1 VVKIHANS
9 ESEEAARKE
18 VEMIEQLP
26 RNPHPLLP
34 RPLAM
39 TTESMAASAALLAR
53 LTNVSRPPFPFP
65 PPFLTKSPGPF
76 PFPTSAGFPPSLHPH
91 VSDLRARLLGQLVP
105 FPHGGGGGG
114 GENRAPFPHPAAAHH
129 LGNLVNLGNNLNNFP
144 RDGTESPID
153 EDDEEAKRRRSRTNF
168 SQWQLEELERAFLS
182 CHYPDVFMREA
193 LAMRLDLKE
202 SRVAVWFQNRR
213 AKWRKLDNTKKGP
226 GRPAHNA
233 HPQTCSGD
241 PIPPEEIE
249 RREQQRREKKL
260 MRQLEKQQKKLE
272 SKGVM
277 VEIGQLR
284 LEWEAARNGGKGG
297 NNEPIADHEID
308 VVGDDDS
315 DSEETS
321 ADGSKLDLLSE
332 RSSPTSTATT
342 ILEQSSPLLQAY
354 NPLFE
359 VRSGDEQQVETMVAK
374 GGSQGRMVNAFSIDN
389 LLASRYR
396 SLDSKMNIKVEE
408 ENLST
413 Q

>member
-1 VVKIHANS
+1 
-9 ESEEAARKE
+9 
-18 VEMIEQLP
+18 M
-26 RNPHPLLP
+26 
-34 RPLAM
+34 
-39 TTESMAASAALLAR
+39 
-53 LTNVSRPPFPFP
+53 
-65 PPFLTKSPGPF
+65 
-76 PFPTSAGFPPSLHPH
+76 
-91 VSDLRARLLGQLVP
+91 
-105 FPHGGGGGG
+105 
-114 GENRAPFPHPAAAHH
+114 
-129 LGNLVNLGNNLNNFP
+129 
-144 RDGTESPID
+144 
-153 EDDEEAKRRRSRTNF
+153 
-168 SQWQLEELERAFLS
+168 
-182 CHYPDVFMREA
+182 
-193 LAMRLDLKE
+193 
-202 SRVAVWFQNRR
+202 
-213 AKWRKLDNTKKGP
+213 
-226 GRPAHNA
+226 
-233 HPQTCSGD
+233 
-241 PIPPEEIE
+241 
-249 RREQQRREKKL
+249 
-260 MRQLEKQQKKLE
+260 
-272 SKGVM
+272 M

-374 GGSQGRMVNAFSIDN
+374 GGSQGRMVNAFCIDN

>member
-1 VVKIHANS
+1 
-9 ESEEAARKE
+9 
-18 VEMIEQLP
+18 M
-26 RNPHPLLP
+26 
-34 RPLAM
+34 
-39 TTESMAASAALLAR
+39 
-53 LTNVSRPPFPFP
+53 
-65 PPFLTKSPGPF
+65 
-76 PFPTSAGFPPSLHPH
+76 
-91 VSDLRARLLGQLVP
+91 
-105 FPHGGGGGG
+105 
-114 GENRAPFPHPAAAHH
+114 
-129 LGNLVNLGNNLNNFP
+129 
-144 RDGTESPID
+144 
-153 EDDEEAKRRRSRTNF
+153 
-168 SQWQLEELERAFLS
+168 
-182 CHYPDVFMREA
+182 
-193 LAMRLDLKE
+193 
-202 SRVAVWFQNRR
+202 
-213 AKWRKLDNTKKGP
+213 
-226 GRPAHNA
+226 
-233 HPQTCSGD
+233 
-241 PIPPEEIE
+241 
-249 RREQQRREKKL
+249 
-260 MRQLEKQQKKLE
+260 
-272 SKGVM
+272 M

-315 DSEETS
+315 DSEEAS

>member
-1 VVKIHANS
+1 
-9 ESEEAARKE
+9 
-18 VEMIEQLP
+18 
-26 RNPHPLLP
+26 
-34 RPLAM
+34 
-39 TTESMAASAALLAR
+39 
-53 LTNVSRPPFPFP
+53 
-65 PPFLTKSPGPF
+65 
-76 PFPTSAGFPPSLHPH
+76 
-91 VSDLRARLLGQLVP
+91 
-105 FPHGGGGGG
+105 
-114 GENRAPFPHPAAAHH
+114 
-129 LGNLVNLGNNLNNFP
+129 
-144 RDGTESPID
+144 
-153 EDDEEAKRRRSRTNF
+153 
-168 SQWQLEELERAFLS
+168 
-182 CHYPDVFMREA
+182 
-193 LAMRLDLKE
+193 
-202 SRVAVWFQNRR
+202 
-213 AKWRKLDNTKKGP
+213 
-226 GRPAHNA
+226 
-233 HPQTCSGD
+233 
-241 PIPPEEIE
+241 
-249 RREQQRREKKL
+249 
-260 MRQLEKQQKKLE
+260 
-272 SKGVM
+272 M
-277 VEIGQLR
+277 VEISQLR

-374 GGSQGRMVNAFSIDN
+374 GGSQARMVNAFSIDN

>member
-1 VVKIHANS
+1 
-9 ESEEAARKE
+9 
-18 VEMIEQLP
+18 
-26 RNPHPLLP
+26 
-34 RPLAM
+34 
-39 TTESMAASAALLAR
+39 
-53 LTNVSRPPFPFP
+53 
-65 PPFLTKSPGPF
+65 
-76 PFPTSAGFPPSLHPH
+76 
-91 VSDLRARLLGQLVP
+91 
-105 FPHGGGGGG
+105 
-114 GENRAPFPHPAAAHH
+114 
-129 LGNLVNLGNNLNNFP
+129 
-144 RDGTESPID
+144 
-153 EDDEEAKRRRSRTNF
+153 
-168 SQWQLEELERAFLS
+168 
-182 CHYPDVFMREA
+182 
-193 LAMRLDLKE
+193 
-202 SRVAVWFQNRR
+202 
-213 AKWRKLDNTKKGP
+213 
-226 GRPAHNA
+226 
-233 HPQTCSGD
+233 
-241 PIPPEEIE
+241 
-249 RREQQRREKKL
+249 
-260 MRQLEKQQKKLE
+260 
-272 SKGVM
+272 M
-277 VEIGQLR
+277 VEISQLR

>member
-1 VVKIHANS
+1 
-9 ESEEAARKE
+9 
-18 VEMIEQLP
+18 
-26 RNPHPLLP
+26 
-34 RPLAM
+34 
-39 TTESMAASAALLAR
+39 
-53 LTNVSRPPFPFP
+53 
-65 PPFLTKSPGPF
+65 
-76 PFPTSAGFPPSLHPH
+76 
-91 VSDLRARLLGQLVP
+91 
-105 FPHGGGGGG
+105 
-114 GENRAPFPHPAAAHH
+114 
-129 LGNLVNLGNNLNNFP
+129 
-144 RDGTESPID
+144 
-153 EDDEEAKRRRSRTNF
+153 
-168 SQWQLEELERAFLS
+168 
-182 CHYPDVFMREA
+182 
-193 LAMRLDLKE
+193 
-202 SRVAVWFQNRR
+202 
-213 AKWRKLDNTKKGP
+213 
-226 GRPAHNA
+226 
-233 HPQTCSGD
+233 
-241 PIPPEEIE
+241 
-249 RREQQRREKKL
+249 
-260 MRQLEKQQKKLE
+260 
-272 SKGVM
+272 M

-374 GGSQGRMVNAFSIDN
+374 GGSQARMVNAFSIDN

>member
-374 GGSQGRMVNAFSIDN
+374 GGSQARMVNAFSIDN

>member
-1 VVKIHANS
+1 
-9 ESEEAARKE
+9 
-18 VEMIEQLP
+18 
-26 RNPHPLLP
+26 
-34 RPLAM
+34 
-39 TTESMAASAALLAR
+39 
-53 LTNVSRPPFPFP
+53 
-65 PPFLTKSPGPF
+65 
-76 PFPTSAGFPPSLHPH
+76 
-91 VSDLRARLLGQLVP
+91 
-105 FPHGGGGGG
+105 
-114 GENRAPFPHPAAAHH
+114 
-129 LGNLVNLGNNLNNFP
+129 
-144 RDGTESPID
+144 
-153 EDDEEAKRRRSRTNF
+153 
-168 SQWQLEELERAFLS
+168 
-182 CHYPDVFMREA
+182 
-193 LAMRLDLKE
+193 
-202 SRVAVWFQNRR
+202 
-213 AKWRKLDNTKKGP
+213 
-226 GRPAHNA
+226 
-233 HPQTCSGD
+233 
-241 PIPPEEIE
+241 
-249 RREQQRREKKL
+249 
-260 MRQLEKQQKKLE
+260 
-272 SKGVM
+272 M

-342 ILEQSSPLLQAY
+342 ILEQSSPLAY
-354 NPLFE
+354 NPVFE